1 MGVQLGVDRLEVVEE
16 RDGARL
22 QRRFEAGDAVGVEAR
37 ELGDE
42 LRED

>member
-16 RDGARL
+16 GDGARL
-22 QRRFEAGDAVGVEAR
+22 QRRLQAGDAVAVEAG